1 MWERR
6 NEVGFVWAPAPLP
19 PSGLWAL
26 GIGMGRETIWQ
37 DGYEAERGREAGQ
50 KHVGDG
56 HTHSSCYNTAW
67 AVN

>member
-6 NEVGFVWAPAPLP
+6 NEVGFGPPASLWPL
-19 PSGLWAL
+19 LWAL

>member
-6 NEVGFVWAPAPLP
+6 NEVGFGPSPP

-37 DGYEAERGREAGQ
+37 DGYDAERGREAGQ
-50 KHVGDG
+50 KKQVGDG
-56 HTHSSCYNTAW
+56 YTLQLTTT
-67 AVN
+67 